1 MSKRRSIP
9 ARRGFFGLPV
19 LLLFAGYTAIFYWR
33 AFASGVISDGWVLLE
48 IGSRGLARAPFATLS
63 YHAIPVANLF
73 IAILWKLFGLAEP
86 WYQFLNLAELATVG
100 WLLYRLGRH
109 LFAEARIGLLAGLL
123 FLSNSS
129 FYDVPLWPVVGNF
142 HSLSALLYL
151 AALFAVH
158 RAVRSERPATWV
170 WTFALASLAAF
181 FTYEP
186 AVSVLAAGLFYAALV
201 PAGVAEPGGWRAG
214 LARVRPLM
222 PALLAVAGVVL
233 ASKVWAVATG
243 HTALLPPNGLE
254 GLVIRLYLLAR
265 ACIALFSLRGAD
277 PALYAVFSFGSFTP
291 IGSREF
297 HALLG
302 AWLLGLTGSAALLVR
317 KAREPAIRF
326 LVLWLTAHLLVVS
339 AGVDI
344 VSRHFYL
351 AALPASLL
359 TSWALW
365 RSADWIASVLSR
377 RPSFP
382 ALGMSPA
389 QAGAAL
395 VLPVVALLVAGS
407 RTDLDAAAA
416 VHLEATQATRQVT
429 DLVHRRLLAN
439 AAPPR
444 VVLVNMPA
452 ILIRNGMAAFTFGNG
467 LTQQLRLT
475 TEGRVYWHLAVYTLT
490 GEAPGTFADKSRPIT
505 FSELSALVQ
514 DPGTLALMFDPRSRS
529 VVELDR
535 QIVEALVEG
544 RFRVGSPANS
554 KEMPWPR

>member
-1 MSKRRSIP
+1 MLLFLSRRCQKKRPTPS
-9 ARRGFFGLPV
+9 RRGFFGLPV
-19 LLLFAGYTAIFYWR
+19 LLLLAGYTAIFYWR

-48 IGSRGLARAPFATLS
+48 IGSRGLARAPFAILS

-73 IAILWKLFGLAEP
+73 IAILWKLFGLKEP
-86 WYQFLNLAELATVG
+86 WYQLLNLAELTTVG

-109 LFAEARIGLLAGLL
+109 LFAEARIGLLASLL

-158 RAVRSERPATWV
+158 RAVRSARPATWV
-170 WTFALASLAAF
+170 WSFALASLAAF

-186 AVSVLAAGLFYAALV
+186 AVSVLAAGLFYAVLV
-201 PAGVAEPGGWRAG
+201 PVGAAEPGGGRTG
-214 LARVRPLM
+214 LARARLLA
-222 PALLAVAGVVL
+222 PALLTAAAVIL
-233 ASKVWAVATG
+233 ASKVWAAAAG
-243 HTALLPPNGLE
+243 HTALIPPNGLE
-254 GLVIRLYLLAR
+254 GLVIRLYLLVR

-291 IGSREF
+291 IGTRAF
-297 HALLG
+297 HAFLG
-302 AWLLGLTGSAALLVR
+302 AWLLVLTGSAAILVW
-317 KAREPAIRF
+317 KAREPTVRL
-326 LVLWLTAHLLVVS
+326 LVLWLAAHLLAVS

-365 RSADWIASVLSR
+365 RGADRMASALARL
-377 RPSFP
+377 PSFDG
-382 ALGMSPA
+382 LGMSPS
-389 QAGAAL
+389 QAGAVL
-395 VLPVVALLVAGS
+395 VLPIVTLLAAGA
-407 RTDLDAAAA
+407 RTDLDSAAA
-416 VHLEATQATRQVT
+416 VHLEATQATRQIT
-429 DLVHRRLLAN
+429 DLVHRRLLAS

-452 ILIRNGMAAFTFGNG
+452 ILIRDGMAAFTFGNG
-467 LTQQLRLT
+467 LTEQLRLT
-475 TEGRVYWHLAVYTLT
+475 TAGRVYWPLSVYTRT
-490 GEAPGTFADKSRPIT
+490 DEAPGTFADKSQPIT
-505 FSELSALVQ
+505 LSGLSALVR
-514 DPGTLALMFDPRSRS
+514 DPGVLVLMFDPRSRT

-535 QIVEALVEG
+535 QILEALVTG
-544 RFRVGSPANS
+544 TI
-554 KEMPWPR
+554 